1 MRVLAV
7 SYMLPPALYPQ
18 AIQIGQLLE
27 HLPAEIATVSG
38 APNASS
44 AMAAS
49 EAIERRL
56 AFRLTIPFRPGLS
69 GVWLELAR
77 RVVPFYA
84 RVPDEFRRW
93 VPRAERALLMKLNA
107 TGFRPDVL
115 ATFGEPMSDHLL
127 GLRLK
132 RRLGLPWLAHFSDPW
147 ADNPFRR
154 FQPLANLVNRRLERR
169 VIASADRLVFTS
181 SETLDLMIRKYPN
194 CRGKASVVPH
204 SFDPALYPRA
214 AARRGPL
221 MVRYLGNFYG
231 HRTPFPLLAALKR
244 ILSTNQEILTETR
257 FELVGGLSPRL
268 ELNSA
273 WNGLPQGLVA
283 RVPTVHHH
291 HALALMAESDLL
303 LVIDAPSDLSVFLP
317 SKLVEYL
324 GAGVPVMGIVPSGAS
339 ARLIKSLGGI
349 VADPRDINAVA
360 AGLVQA
366 LEMATRWRASDKPW
380 GDASVRD
387 LYRIDCVADKF
398 ADLLHLTCATH
409 AERGSLQG

>member
-18 AIQIGQLLE
+18 AIQIGQLLT
-27 HLPAEIATVSG
+27 HIPAEIAAVSG
-38 APNASS
+38 VLNASS
-44 AMAAS
+44 AIAES

-93 VPRAERALLMKLNA
+93 VPRAERALLTKLNA

-154 FQPLANLVNRRLERR
+154 FQPLANFVNRRLERR

-181 SETLDLMIRKYPN
+181 SETLDLMLRKYPN

-204 SFDPALYPRA
+204 SFNPALYPRA
-214 AARRGPL
+214 AARRGQL
-221 MVRYLGNFYG
+221 KVRYLGNFYG
-231 HRTPFPLLAALKR
+231 HRTPFPLLVALKR
-244 ILSTNQEILTETR
+244 ILSTNHAILTETR

-268 ELNSA
+268 ELNAA

-283 RVPTVHHH
+283 RVPTVHHY

-324 GAGVPVMGIVPSGAS
+324 GAGVPIMGIVPPGAS

-349 VADPRDINAVA
+349 VADPRDINAVT

-366 LEMATRWRASDKPW
+366 LEMARRWRASDKPW

-387 LYRIDCVADKF
+387 FYRIDCVADKF
-398 ADLLHLTCATH
+398 ADLLRLTCTTH
-409 AERGSLQG
+409 AERASLRG